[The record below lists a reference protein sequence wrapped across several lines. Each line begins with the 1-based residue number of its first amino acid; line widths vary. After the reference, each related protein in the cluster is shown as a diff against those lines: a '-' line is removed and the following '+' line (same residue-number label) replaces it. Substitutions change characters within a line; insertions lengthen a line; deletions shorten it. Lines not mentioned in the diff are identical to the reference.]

1 MIINSRRRIAE
12 WIQQG
17 IISEE
22 IAQKI
27 LAFESSRESKAW
39 IGFGIAGV
47 GITALITGLISIV
60 AANWESLS
68 DGTKIVGYFLVQSL
82 LGALLVWCMKKR
94 FFWREVFINLF
105 GLFFWAG
112 IALVGQI
119 YNIDAPVWNS
129 LSLWLVL
136 ALPAALTANSRL
148 LPSIWCATALADVF
162 FWSFEGA
169 SSDYDTIRRFSI
181 AASLPMLMTALFF
194 WSKGRSLLQEEFRAA
209 ILRFGLLGILAVST
223 PMADT
228 LWESGNWH
236 FVNEAS
242 ITQHLLIPW
251 TAAALAAIAALT
263 ARQSIKELKLATATL
278 IVVAM
283 AYLTLPLMIPALDRV
298 LETQRMFVGALGFI
312 VVWSIAAASAA
323 LAERKG
329 LYDVASF
336 VIACRFIV
344 AYFQVFGSLTT
355 TGVGLVISGAV
366 ILAIGAFWDRLRR
379 KVIQRTRG

>member
-1 MIINSRRRIAE
+1 
-12 WIQQG
+12 
-17 IISEE
+17 
-22 IAQKI
+22 
-27 LAFESSRESKAW
+27 
-39 IGFGIAGV
+39 
-47 GITALITGLISIV
+47 
-60 AANWESLS
+60 
-68 DGTKIVGYFLVQSL
+68 
-82 LGALLVWCMKKR
+82 MKKR

-112 IALVGQI
+112 IALVGQV
-119 YNIDAPVWNS
+119 YNIDAPAWNS

-148 LPSIWCATALADVF
+148 LPSLWCATALADVF

-169 SSDYDTIRRFSI
+169 SSDDDMIRRSSI

-194 WSKGRSLLQEEFRAA
+194 WSKGRNLLQEEFRAA
-209 ILRFGLLGILAVST
+209 LLRFGLLGILAVST

-228 LWESGNWH
+228 LWASGVGH
-236 FVNEAS
+236 YMYEAG
-242 ITQHLLIPW
+242 ITRHLSIPW
-251 TAAALAAIAALT
+251 AAAALAAIAALT
-263 ARQSIKELKLATATL
+263 ARESVKQLRIATATL
-278 IVVAM
+278 IVAAM
-283 AYLTLPLMIPALDRV
+283 AYLTLPLMIPALGKL
-298 LETQRMFVGALGFI
+298 LEAQRMFLGALGFI

-323 LAERKG
+323 LADRKR
-329 LYDVASF
+329 LYDLATF

-379 KVIQRTRG
+379 KVIQRARG

>member
-1 MIINSRRRIAE
+1 MIINLRRRIAE
-12 WIQQG
+12 WIKRG

-68 DGTKIVGYFLVQSL
+68 DGTKIVGYFVAQSL
-82 LGALLVWCMKKR
+82 LGALLVWGMKKR

-112 IALVGQI
+112 IALVGQV
-119 YNIDAPVWNS
+119 YNIDAPAWNS

-148 LPSIWCATALADVF
+148 LPSLWCATALADVF

-169 SSDYDTIRRFSI
+169 SSDDDMIRRSSI

-194 WSKGRSLLQEEFRAA
+194 WSKGRNLLQEEFRAA
-209 ILRFGLLGILAVST
+209 LLRFGLLGILAVST

-228 LWESGNWH
+228 LWASGVGH
-236 FVNEAS
+236 YMYEAG
-242 ITQHLLIPW
+242 ITRHLSIPW
-251 TAAALAAIAALT
+251 AAAALAAIAALT
-263 ARQSIKELKLATATL
+263 ARESVKQLRIATATL
-278 IVVAM
+278 IVAAM
-283 AYLTLPLMIPALDRV
+283 AYLTLPLMIPALGKL
-298 LETQRMFVGALGFI
+298 LEAQRMFLGALGFI

-323 LAERKG
+323 LADRKR
-329 LYDVASF
+329 LYDLATF

-379 KVIQRTRG
+379 KVIQRARG